1 MSDSML
7 YKLFDKKTSG
17 SGVKS
22 EIISNQE
29 LATELQ
35 KPVIRKFEN
44 RKVQS
49 SFMDNIWGADLADM
63 LLINLIKDFVP
74 YYVFLIFSVY
84 TLYTCF
90 ICFKDKKDIT
100 ITNAFQNILDESN
113 RKQKTIQVDKGSKFY
128 NRSIRLWLQDN
139 DIEMYYTN
147 NERKSVLA
155 KRFIRTSMEKFINT

>member
-113 RKQKTIQVDKGSKFY
+113 RKQKTI
-128 NRSIRLWLQDN
+128 
-139 DIEMYYTN
+139 
-147 NERKSVLA
+147 
-155 KRFIRTSMEKFINT
+155 

>member
-49 SFMDNIWGADLADM
+49 SFMDKIKFDKFNKGFRS
-63 LLINLIKDFVP
+63 LLCIFD
-74 YYVFLIFSVY
+74 IFSIHA
-84 TLYTCF
+84 CF

>member
-84 TLYTCF
+84 THALF
-90 ICFKDKKDIT
+90 VSKIRKILQLLMLFKISQMNLIANKRQYRQIKGANFT
-100 ITNAFQNILDESN
+100 IDQ
-113 RKQKTIQVDKGSKFY
+113 
-128 NRSIRLWLQDN
+128 
-139 DIEMYYTN
+139 
-147 NERKSVLA
+147 
-155 KRFIRTSMEKFINT
+155 